1 MAGGKNFFRS
11 GSVRQ
16 RAAHY
21 QDQADKLRHLA
32 EAEPV
37 EKIRTLLLE
46 AAQQYQELA
55 TILGR

>member
-1 MAGGKNFFRS
+1 MDVGSSR
-11 GSVRQ
+11 SVRQ

-21 QDQADKLRHLA
+21 QDQADKLRQMA

-37 EKIRTLLLE
+37 ERIRTLLLE

-55 TILGR
+55 TILGAR